1 MPQLAA
7 EDVRTDLATR
17 EAPLKW
23 VIVVDRSLPAGL
35 VANAVACL
43 AAAVGKALP
52 NLVGPAG
59 QDASGTE
66 HAGLPWAGCTVLGA
80 DAATVAAIRASAA
93 ARPELHVADV
103 IDIAQQVR
111 VYDGYLAHLA
121 ETRADDLTYHAVSV
135 VGPRNT
141 VGKLTRRLPLL
152 G

>member
-7 EDVRTDLATR
+7 EDIRTDLATR

-23 VIVVDRSLPAGL
+23 VIVVDGQLPAGPI
-35 VANAVACL
+35 ANAVACL

-59 QDASGTE
+59 RDASGTE
-66 HAGLPWAGCTVLGA
+66 HAGLPWAGCTVLAA
-80 DAATVAAIRASAA
+80 DSATVRAIRAAA
-93 ARPELHVADV
+93 VRRSELHVADMV
-103 IDIAQQVR
+103 DVAQQVR
-111 VYDGYLAHLA
+111 VYDGYLARLA
-121 ETRADDLTYHAVSV
+121 ETAADELTYQAVSI

-152 G
+152 A